1 MSNDEQEDRLLAE
14 LRRLTSELDPVPD
27 EVTAYA
33 KAALGWR
40 RIDAE
45 LAELLSDSALE
56 QQGALTRSGVAQAR
70 SMSFRASELELDVEI
85 RDVERGVVVM
95 GQLAPPTPARVAVQ
109 RDDGS
114 EAASVEADELGRF
127 RFELQEGGR
136 IRLRILRKAPAKPIE
151 TSWLDV

>member
-1 MSNDEQEDRLLAE
+1 
-14 LRRLTSELDPVPD
+14 
-27 EVTAYA
+27 
-33 KAALGWR
+33 
-40 RIDAE
+40 
-45 LAELLSDSALE
+45 
-56 QQGALTRSGVAQAR
+56 
-70 SMSFRASELELDVEI
+70 MSFRASELELDVEI